1 MQHVAES
8 SAPAAQPIATIP
20 APCMAQRLPGL
31 TRYLWIRGIGHIHIV
46 YCGFNGE
53 RSMTI
58 SARPRE
64 DSQGLRGLS
73 PGVRAAL
80 VRFFLRLV
88 SARHSDWA
96 HDQDG
101 AGGVFE
107 WDLRSNT
114 LRHQHIGYER
124 RCERT
129 CREGL

>member
-1 MQHVAES
+1 
-8 SAPAAQPIATIP
+8 
-20 APCMAQRLPGL
+20 MAQRLPGL
-31 TRYLWIRGIGHIHIV
+31 TRYLCVRGIGHLRIV
-46 YCGFNGE
+46 YCGFSGE
-53 RSMTI
+53 RLITI
-58 SARPRE
+58 SAKPRE
-64 DSQGLRGLS
+64 DSQVLRSVS

-88 SARHSDWA
+88 SARHPDWVQ
-96 HDQDG
+96 DQDG

-114 LRHQHIGYER
+114 LQHRHIGYTR